1 MVQIGNSPLL
11 NRLRLVLAEV
21 AIGLLFSW
29 WLLLG
34 LELIRPGSVSLYL
47 DLNLILVL
55 GIVGFA
61 LGKSEAKQP
70 RAYTK
75 LQLLVSGIMVVWLI
89 VVLL

>member
-21 AIGLLFSW
+21 ALGLLFSW

-34 LELIRPGSVSLYL
+34 LELIRPGSASLYL

-61 LGKSEAKQP
+61 LGKSEARQP
-70 RAYTK
+70 VIYTR
-75 LQLLVSGIMVVWLI
+75 LQVLISAILIIWLLVTLW
-89 VVLL
+89 